1 MSDTLTAWV
10 PALGRGDWLLN
21 GAQLAAGS
29 ELQTAVLISI
39 FSDREANPDDRI
51 PDGSGDP
58 RGWVG
63 DLGQDYKIGSR
74 LWLLNR
80 AKQTGETLAR
90 AQDYIAE
97 ALQWLIDDGVVAKF
111 DILVE
116 WTRRSQ
122 LGAQVVAYKGDG
134 TTEALNFLSVWKG
147 IN

>member
-1 MSDTLTAWV
+1 MRDTVTTWV

-21 GAQLAAGS
+21 GAQLAAGGD
-29 ELQTAVLISI
+29 LQTAVLISL
-39 FSDREANPDDRI
+39 FSDRVANPDDVI

-63 DLGQDYKIGSR
+63 DLGQDYPIGSR
-74 LWLLNR
+74 LWLLSR

-97 ALQWLIDDGVVAKF
+97 ALQWLIDDGAVAKF

-116 WTRRSQ
+116 WTRASQ
-122 LGAQVVAYKGDG
+122 LRANVIAYKTDG
-134 TTEALNFLSVWKG
+134 TNTALNFLSVWKG

>member
-1 MSDTLTAWV
+1 MSDTLTTWV
-10 PALGRGDWLLN
+10 PALGRGDWLLS

-29 ELQTAVLISI
+29 DLQTAVLISL
-39 FSDREANPDDRI
+39 FSDREANPDDII

-74 LWLLNR
+74 LWLLSR

-122 LGAQVVAYKGDG
+122 LGANVIAYKADG

>member
-1 MSDTLTAWV
+1 MSDTLTTWV
-10 PALGRGDWLLN
+10 PALGRGDWLLR
-21 GAQLAAGS
+21 GAQLAAGGD
-29 ELQTAVLISI
+29 LQTAVLISL
-39 FSDREANPDDRI
+39 FSDREANPDDVI

-74 LWLLNR
+74 LWLLSR

-90 AQDYIAE
+90 AQDYIDE

-122 LGAQVVAYKGDG
+122 LGANVIAYKVDG

-147 IN
+147 LN